1 MGGQPYFLVEKVFLR
16 NTLVHKYEYTYK
28 YNLQGHSA
36 LLPEAEKPKP
46 EPAFIEAPR
55 KGRNRVLRASDSG
68 GEGKEAPGKQLQQQ
82 VFFLHLSFFLNVQFT
97 VFSVGE
103 Q

>member
-1 MGGQPYFLVEKVFLR
+1 MNKEVNKCKF
-16 NTLVHKYEYTYK
+16 
-28 YNLQGHSA
+28 QGHSA

-82 VFFLHLSFFLNVQFT
+82 VILCF
-97 VFSVGE
+97 
-103 Q
+103 

>member
-1 MGGQPYFLVEKVFLR
+1 M
-16 NTLVHKYEYTYK
+16 
-28 YNLQGHSA
+28 
-36 LLPEAEKPKP
+36 LPEAEKPKP

-82 VFFLHLSFFLNVQFT
+82 V
-97 VFSVGE
+97 
-103 Q
+103 